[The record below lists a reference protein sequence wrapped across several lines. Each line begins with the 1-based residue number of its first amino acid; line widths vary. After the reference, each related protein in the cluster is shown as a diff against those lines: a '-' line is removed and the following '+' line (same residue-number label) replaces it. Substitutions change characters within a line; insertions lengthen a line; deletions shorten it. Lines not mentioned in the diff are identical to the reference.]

1 MRYRTRLYIAF
12 TSIAVLTLV
21 LGGIN
26 LFSSSQVRDMEKKSA
41 VRGTNSFAHAGAI

>member
-26 LFSSSQVRDMEKKSA
+26 LFSSSQVRDMEKKVLSEERIA
-41 VRGTNSFAHAGAI
+41 LLTQV